1 MSQETDWMRGQDEAP
16 APSAN
21 LRMDIAHPARMY
33 DYYLSGK
40 DNFPADRA
48 AAEQVKRAVPYI
60 DVIARQ
66 NRGFLARAVVDA
78 SISGINQFLDV
89 GTGIPTAGNTHQ
101 IAQAVN
107 PQARV
112 AYVDNDPIVL
122 AHARALMSG
131 AGHGITRV
139 IQADL
144 REPDTILDDPAV
156 RGLLSLSEPCTLVL
170 AAILHFIP
178 DSDHPHELVRRLLAP
193 LAPGSRLILS
203 HATAQTLDAADEEH
217 SAKITDEVR
226 SSYQKST
233 AQVHLRD
240 RDEITAFFDGLD
252 IIEPGL
258 VSVASWHGKPTEEV
272 RWASRGLLGAVGIK
286 R

>member
-1 MSQETDWMRGQDEAP
+1 MSQETDWMRGQDGEQ
-16 APSAN
+16 APSSN
-21 LRMDIAHPARMY
+21 LRMDIPHPARMY
-33 DYYLSGK
+33 DYYLGGK
-40 DNFPADRA
+40 DNFPADRE
-48 AAEQVKRAVPYI
+48 AAEQVKALVPYI

-66 NRGFLARAVVDA
+66 NRGFLARAVVDT
-78 SISGINQFLDV
+78 SISGIDQFLDI

-131 AGHGITRV
+131 SGHGITRV

-144 REPDTILDDPAV
+144 RDPDAILGDPAV
-156 RGLLSLSEPCTLVL
+156 RGLLELDQPCALVL

-178 DSDHPHELVRRLLAP
+178 DSDHPHDLVKRLLEP

-203 HATAQTLDAADEEH
+203 HASSETDDPADEEH
-217 SAKITDEVR
+217 AEEVGNQVKD
-226 SSYQKST
+226 SYSKAT
-233 AQVHLRD
+233 AQLHLRT
-240 RDEITAFFDGLD
+240 RAEIASFFDGLD
-252 IIEPGL
+252 MIEPGL
-258 VSVASWHGKPTEEV
+258 VPVATWHGKPTEEI
-272 RWASRGLLGAVGIK
+272 RWASRGILGAVGIK